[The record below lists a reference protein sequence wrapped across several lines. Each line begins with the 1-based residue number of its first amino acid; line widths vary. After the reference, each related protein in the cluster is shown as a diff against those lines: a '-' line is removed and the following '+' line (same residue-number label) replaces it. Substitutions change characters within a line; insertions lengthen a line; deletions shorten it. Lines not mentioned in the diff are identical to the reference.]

1 MIKAS
6 TKGYR
11 FAETK
16 TAQYIS
22 KQIDAL
28 SSVRS
33 QREIADLVG
42 WPQPNILSMIKRGEV
57 KPPLEKVPALAK
69 ALSVDPALL
78 MKFVLQDHHSELFEA
93 LVDTLGLLATKEEI
107 ELLQFVRSVT
117 NDTVPSLT
125 ELHKAALTQ
134 VFA

>member
-1 MIKAS
+1 
-6 TKGYR
+6 
-11 FAETK
+11 
-16 TAQYIS
+16 
-22 KQIDAL
+22 
-28 SSVRS
+28 
-33 QREIADLVG
+33 
-42 WPQPNILSMIKRGEV
+42 
-57 KPPLEKVPALAK
+57 
-69 ALSVDPALL
+69 